1 MGLSV
6 SPEVVVN
13 RVRERLPDES
23 ALSTEEVFLIL
34 SNRRRRYTMYYLL
47 QNGEDADIRDVVEQV
62 AVWESDAATAPK
74 DLNSAERKRVY
85 TALQQ
90 NHLPKMADIGVIEY
104 NKNRGNVEPTEQL
117 NELDI
122 YLDIVQGGQIPWSG
136 LYFGLSLVSY
146 LLILIVWV
154 VGFPFTLIPP
164 LAWGAVVATVFMISS
179 VAHLYENRQQK
190 FSAGDAP
197 PELDS
202 SDE

>member
-1 MGLSV
+1 MGSSV
-6 SPEVVVN
+6 SLNAVVD
-13 RVRERLPDES
+13 RIRERLPDERG
-23 ALSTEEVFLIL
+23 LSTDDVFSIL
-34 SNRRRRYTMYYLL
+34 SNRRRRYTLYYLL
-47 QNGEDADIRDVVEQV
+47 QNGEDADMRDVVEQV
-62 AVWESDAATAPK
+62 AVWESDAATAPE

-104 NKNRGNVEPTEQL
+104 NKSRGDVEPTEQL

-136 LYFGLSLVSY
+136 LYLGLSFVSY

-154 VGFPFTLIPP
+154 VGFPFTLLSP
-164 LAWGAVVATVFMISS
+164 LAWGAVVAAVFMISS

-197 PELDS
+197 PELNN